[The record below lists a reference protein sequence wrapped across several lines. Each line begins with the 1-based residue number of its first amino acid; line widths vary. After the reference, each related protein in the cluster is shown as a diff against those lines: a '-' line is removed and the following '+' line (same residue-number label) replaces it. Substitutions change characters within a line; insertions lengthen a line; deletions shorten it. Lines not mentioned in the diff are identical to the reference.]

1 MGRKKAN
8 HPLIESLEIVAVA
21 AEGKALG
28 RWNDI
33 VVFVPMA
40 VPGDVVDV
48 QVCCKRRRYME
59 GRIVRFVRRS
69 PLRVEPVCEHFGVC
83 GDASGRT
90 CLTTNSSASSRSRSP
105 SN

>member
-59 GRIVRFVRRS
+59 RS
-69 PLRVEPVCEHFGVC
+69 YVIVC
-83 GDASGRT
+83 GKEKYGF
-90 CLTTNSSASSRSRSP
+90 L
-105 SN
+105 

>member
-59 GRIVRFVRRS
+59 GRIVRFAPPLAAARRAG
-69 PLRVEPVCEHFGVC
+69 LRAF
-83 GDASGRT
+83 
-90 CLTTNSSASSRSRSP
+90 RSLRRM
-105 SN
+105 

>member
-40 VPGDVVDV
+40 VPGD
-48 QVCCKRRRYME
+48 E
-59 GRIVRFVRRS
+59 IGRAHV
-69 PLRVEPVCEHFGVC
+69 
-83 GDASGRT
+83 
-90 CLTTNSSASSRSRSP
+90 
-105 SN
+105 

>member
-48 QVCCKRRRYME
+48 QAVSYT
-59 GRIVRFVRRS
+59 
-69 PLRVEPVCEHFGVC
+69 H
-83 GDASGRT
+83 
-90 CLTTNSSASSRSRSP
+90 LTLPTKA
-105 SN
+105 

>member
-1 MGRKKAN
+1 MARKKAN
-8 HPLIESLEIVAVA
+8 YPLVEGLEIVDIA

-48 QVCCKRRRYME
+48 QIRSKRRRFME
-59 GRIVRFVRRS
+59 GYIVNYVKK
-69 PLRVEPVCEHFGVC
+69 
-83 GDASGRT
+83 
-90 CLTTNSSASSRSRSP
+90 
-105 SN
+105 